1 MSDPLAGFSLGGCL
15 VDPNQPAMPIVE
27 GQAGN
32 LPERVDLRQFCS
44 PVENQENTNSCV
56 ANAVVSALEMHQIKA
71 GQPLTDM
78 SRLFVYYNS
87 RVVGNMQNQDKG
99 TFVHH
104 AMAALLAH
112 GCCEAKFWPFQKSMV
127 NAKPSQACYV
137 NASFNQAVQF
147 ARTSH
152 GQQALTVL
160 AEGLPIVFAMMAP
173 IQYYA
178 IANETGVMPKPDQV
192 QVPPVPTAH
201 AMLMVGYDLTD
212 RTYLVRNSF
221 GTAFGENGYCR
232 IPFETMDVWGMPTQ
246 YWTIGAIAQANSLTV
261 TGPSMSSAAEGLGVS
276 VSASVSEPEA
286 GNLDQ
291 LRSDIRSRMSSD
303 LETSKRD
310 FRSRLRGK

>member
-1 MSDPLAGFSLGGCL
+1 MSDPLAGISLSGCL
-15 VDPNQPAMPIVE
+15 VDPNVPLMPTVE
-27 GQAGN
+27 VQAGN

-44 PVENQENTNSCV
+44 PVEHQENTNSCV

-71 GQPLTDM
+71 GQPLKDM

-87 RVVGNMQNQDKG
+87 RAVSNTQNKDGG
-99 TFVHH
+99 TAVHH
-104 AMAALLAH
+104 AMAAVLAH
-112 GCCEAKFWPFQKSMV
+112 GCCEENLWPFQKAMI
-127 NAKPSQACYV
+127 NTKPSQACYV
-137 NASFNQAVQF
+137 NASFNQAIQF
-147 ARTSH
+147 ARTPH
-152 GQQALTVL
+152 GQQALGVL
-160 AEGLPIVFAMMAP
+160 AEGLPIVFGMMAP

-178 IANETGVMPKPDQV
+178 VANETGVMPKPGDI
-192 QVPPVPTAH
+192 QVPPIPTAH
-201 AMLMVGYDLTD
+201 AMLIVGYDLAD

-221 GTAFGENGYCR
+221 GTSFGENGYCR
-232 IPFETMDVWGMPTQ
+232 IPFETLDVWGAPSQ
-246 YWTIGAIAQANSLTV
+246 YWTIGAISQANSLTV

-286 GNLDQ
+286 GGLDQ